1 MLPKSAS
8 AKPETTMM
16 NHLETREV
24 RCPYCFEVIE
34 LSIDCSVST
43 QRYIEDC
50 QVCCRPINVSIHIV
64 DSDMLTVS
72 VTHENE

>member
-1 MLPKSAS
+1 
-8 AKPETTMM
+8 MM

>member
-1 MLPKSAS
+1 
-8 AKPETTMM
+8 MM
-16 NHLETREV
+16 NHLEAQEV

-50 QVCCRPINVSIHIV
+50 QVCCRPINLSIHIV